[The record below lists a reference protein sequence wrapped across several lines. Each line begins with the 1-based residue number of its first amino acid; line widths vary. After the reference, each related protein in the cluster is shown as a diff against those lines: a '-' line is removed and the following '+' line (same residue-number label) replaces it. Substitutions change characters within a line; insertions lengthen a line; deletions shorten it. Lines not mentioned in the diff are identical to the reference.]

1 MGQGVPHTVWEKG
14 VVRVFAVVRFGKAAR
29 FFAAAL
35 ALVLLLT
42 GAGAAFGA
50 FAAES
55 GVTLPVVMYHSVVE
69 SGDLGQYVISTA
81 ELESDFRWLSEH
93 GYTAVLSED
102 LIAYAD
108 RGVPLPEKPV
118 LLTFDDGY
126 VNNYLYAYPLAQKYG
141 MKFVLSMIGKWA
153 DYYTEHPDENPAYAE
168 ATWAHLREMQES
180 GTVEIGN
187 HSFDMHSTNGAR
199 FGTKR
204 KAGESAESYAL
215 ALTEDL
221 TRFQEEALVQLGR
234 APVLFA
240 YPFGAVSEG
249 EPEIVRRLGFRVTL
263 SCEEKLSEI
272 RRDPSSLYDLGRFLR
287 VSGVSSEVFF
297 ARILKGE

>member
-1 MGQGVPHTVWEKG
+1 MYA
-14 VVRVFAVVRFGKAAR
+14 VFRPGKAFRALI
-29 FFAAAL
+29 ACVCVSLLLWGIGAAL
-35 ALVLLLT
+35 GV
-42 GAGAAFGA
+42 
-50 FAAES
+50 FAAEN
-55 GVTLPVVMYHSVVE
+55 GTALPVIMYHSVVE
-69 SGDLGQYVISTA
+69 KGELGRYVISAA

-126 VNNYLYAYPLAQKYG
+126 VNNYLYAYPLARKYG

-153 DYYTEHPDENPAYAE
+153 DFYTEHPDENPAYAE
-168 ATWAHLREMQES
+168 ASWAHLKEMQDS
-180 GTVEIGN
+180 GVVEIAN
-187 HSFDMHSTNGAR
+187 HSFDMHSTDGAR

-204 KAGESAESYAL
+204 MAGESDAAYET
-215 ALTEDL
+215 ALTDDL
-221 TRFQEEALVQLGR
+221 MRFQREAQAHLGR

-249 EPEIVRRLGFRVTL
+249 EARIVERLGFRVTL
-263 SCEEKLSEI
+263 SCEEKTSRI
-272 RRDPSSLYDLGRFLR
+272 TRDPASLFGLGRYLR
-287 VSGVSSEVFF
+287 PSGAASEDFF
-297 ARILKGE
+297 ARVLNER